1 MPVRSPQTIVNPGTD
16 RVPDQLDIIDHA
28 SRDASLPTHTRRG
41 LLERAAVGAAGVA
54 VGGLA
59 APASDALAASGDG
72 SIRQWGVFAATTE
85 ALTVT
90 LLPELLRRVSLHPEV
105 PKAVVSVFDGAYA
118 AELDHWRFI
127 SKYWRPSTERFWIPD
142 AVWGGSG
149 NALNLTSVGHALVA
163 GETLFVNTYLVGVTL
178 LAGAG
183 RSTFARYAAELAGV
197 ESEHRVLAQTLI
209 GASPPN
215 DYGFSLFEFNRV
227 SKIKTALEGAGI
239 GLGKQGTTPGAF
251 YHLAHPPMKP
261 PIQIASNKPR

>member
-1 MPVRSPQTIVNPGTD
+1 MPVPLRQAIIKSG
-16 RVPDQLDIIDHA
+16 RGGGPDPLDTIDHA
-28 SRDASLPTHTRRG
+28 LRDASLPTHTRRG
-41 LLERAAVGAAGVA
+41 LLERAAVGAAGVTL
-54 VGGLA
+54 GGLA
-59 APASDALAASGDG
+59 APASGALAASGGG
-72 SIRQWGVFAATTE
+72 SIREWGAFAATTE

-105 PKAVVSVFDGAYA
+105 PKDVVSVFEGAYA

-127 SKYWRPSTERFWIPD
+127 RRYWRPSTERFWIPD
-142 AVWGGSG
+142 GVWGGSG

-197 ESEHRVLAQTLI
+197 ESEHRALAQTLT

-215 DYGFSLFEFNRV
+215 NYGFSRFEFNGV
-227 SKIKTALEGAGI
+227 SKIKAALESAGI
-239 GLGKQGTTPGAF
+239 GLGKQGASPGAF
-251 YHLAHPPMKP
+251 YHLSHQPIAP
-261 PIQIASNKPR
+261 PIQIASNTPR